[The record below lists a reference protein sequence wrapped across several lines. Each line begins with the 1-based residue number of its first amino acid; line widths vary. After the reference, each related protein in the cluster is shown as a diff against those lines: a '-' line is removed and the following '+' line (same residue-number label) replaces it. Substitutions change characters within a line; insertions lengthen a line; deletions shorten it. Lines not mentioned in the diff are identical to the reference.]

1 MNFNIPDKER
11 YLWFMCNCCF
21 AVRRTTLTL
30 DLREGLV
37 CPCCGLNSRQ
47 RAIIFAAQKISR
59 RMFFRKKNLRIV
71 GVSDGAPI
79 QRAFKDHFGNI
90 YKNFEFHT
98 EPFLD
103 ITKVDDTL
111 QSTADIVTWSEVL
124 EHVQPPIDLAFAGL
138 FKLLKPGGWLILS
151 VPHRGTESP
160 HKEHFPIMTNSE
172 LIYKPIPMLKG
183 IDLEGNERE
192 FLELVFHGGAGATLE
207 YRVFSETSLRD
218 NLENLGFK
226 NIQAQSDLRLIGCF
240 WGHGQGFGSHRSQQ
254 IRLSDKKQ

>member
-1 MNFNIPDKER
+1 MIFNVLDKRR
-11 YLWFMCNCCF
+11 YLWFFCNCCL
-21 AVRRTTLTL
+21 AVRRTALTL

-37 CPCCGLNSRQ
+37 CPSCGLNSRQ
-47 RAIIFAAQKISR
+47 RAILFAAQR
-59 RMFFRKKNLRIV
+59 TARQRFFRKKNLRII

-79 QRAFKDHFGNI
+79 ERAFKDRFANI

-111 QSTADIVTWSEVL
+111 QSTTDIVTCSEVL
-124 EHVQPPIDLAFAGL
+124 EHVQPPIELAFTGL

-151 VPHRGTESP
+151 VPHRGTDSP
-160 HKEHFPIMTNSE
+160 HEEHFPIMTNSE
-172 LIYKPIPMLKG
+172 LISEPIPMLKG

-192 FLELVFHGGAGATLE
+192 FLELIFHGGAGATLE

-218 NLENLGFK
+218 NLEKSGFK
-226 NIQAQSDLRLIGCF
+226 NIQAQRDLRLIGCF
-240 WGHGQGFGSHRSQQ
+240 WEPWSRVWVAQRPAN
-254 IRLSDKKQ
+254 